1 MQSPAPWS
9 SYYAQQ
15 TNPGWWSE
23 SGMDPTMPSPCLA
36 NIASR
41 LNALEAD
48 TANLRADNANL
59 WADNANLREDNANL
73 RTTLQGHAYEIYLLR
88 YNAELDSHSSSLWY
102 LTDTVSNIFLF
113 VQGCQPANRGPHR
126 YFQNLLSSNNPNKKH
141 YTRLLDELGRLSSPH
156 DHALTQPDAFS
167 QQADAIID
175 ERNAVVH
182 FDNAEQLKKSV
193 TVAMQLFARHPTLHG
208 EYPFHYFVLQHFA
221 VFEKVYPNIFKTSH

>member
-1 MQSPAPWS
+1 
-9 SYYAQQ
+9 
-15 TNPGWWSE
+15 
-23 SGMDPTMPSPCLA
+23 MPSLCLA

-48 TANLRADNANL
+48 NKKLNADNANL
-59 WADNANLREDNANL
+59 TSRLNALGADNANLTLKVENLEAYNAIILSDNANF
-73 RTTLQGHAYEIYLLR
+73 RTILQGHAYEIYLLR

-126 YFQNLLSSNNPNKKH
+126 YFQNLLSSNNPNKNRYIH
-141 YTRLLDELGRLSSPH
+141 LLDELGRLSSPH

>member
-1 MQSPAPWS
+1 MEQLLCTAIKPWLVVRI
-9 SYYAQQ
+9 
-15 TNPGWWSE
+15 GV
-23 SGMDPTMPSPCLA
+23 DRTMPSPCLA

-59 WADNANLREDNANL
+59 RADNANLISRLNALGADNADL
-73 RTTLQGHAYEIYLLR
+73 ISRP
-88 YNAELDSHSSSLWY
+88 NALELDSHSSSLWY

-208 EYPFHYFVLQHFA
+208 EYPFHCFVLQHFA

>member
-1 MQSPAPWS
+1 
-9 SYYAQQ
+9 
-15 TNPGWWSE
+15 
-23 SGMDPTMPSPCLA
+23 MPSLCLA

-48 TANLRADNANL
+48 NKKLNADNANL
-59 WADNANLREDNANL
+59 TSRLNALGADNANLTLKVENLEAYNAIILSDNANF
-73 RTTLQGHAYEIYLLR
+73 RTILQGHAYEIYLLR

-221 VFEKVYPNIFKTSH
+221 VFEKVYPNIFKTSQ